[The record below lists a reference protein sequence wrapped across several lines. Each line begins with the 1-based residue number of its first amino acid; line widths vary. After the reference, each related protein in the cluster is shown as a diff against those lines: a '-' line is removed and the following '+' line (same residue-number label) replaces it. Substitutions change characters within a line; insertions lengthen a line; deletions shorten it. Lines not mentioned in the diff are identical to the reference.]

1 MAVQSKQGAKLMDSK
16 SQSTNT
22 LLLLIVAILAIG
34 GGYYYYDNYIE
45 PKNDGPMERAGE
57 KLDNAIDGK

>member
-1 MAVQSKQGAKLMDSK
+1 MEDR
-16 SQSTNT
+16 SQTNT
-22 LLLLIVAILAIG
+22 LLLIIAGVLLAG
-34 GGYYYYDNYIE
+34 AAYFYYDKYIE